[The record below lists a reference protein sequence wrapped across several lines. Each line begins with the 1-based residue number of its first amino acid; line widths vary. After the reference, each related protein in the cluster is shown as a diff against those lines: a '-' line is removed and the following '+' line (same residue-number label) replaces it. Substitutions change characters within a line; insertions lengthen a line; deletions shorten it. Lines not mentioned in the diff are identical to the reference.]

1 MIKYPLLEI
10 FSDYTWPF
18 CYAITGSIERL
29 KEEYEIEVRWLAY
42 PLNPCESG
50 AILLGFAPDS
60 AYDPE
65 TIIQKTTKS
74 RLAQELTKWAES
86 VGKGEDFRNAVWQAK
101 YVDQKDISDANSLFD
116 LADSTG
122 LSRNEAASVL
132 KNALF
137 KDAVDSDWVRSLKID
152 PQYVPSVLLNGELLE
167 NPQEYKLYEHLMSQ
181 HNVKPR

>member
-1 MIKYPLLEI
+1 M
-10 FSDYTWPF
+10 
-18 CYAITGSIERL
+18 
-29 KEEYEIEVRWLAY
+29 
-42 PLNPCESG
+42 
-50 AILLGFAPDS
+50 LGFASDS

-65 TIIQKTTKS
+65 TITQKTTKC

-86 VGKGEDFRNAVWQAK
+86 VGKGEDFRNAIWQAK

-122 LSRNEAASVL
+122 LSGNEAASVL
-132 KNALF
+132 KDALF
-137 KDAVDSDWVRSLKID
+137 KDAVDSDWMRSLEID

-167 NPQEYKLYEHLMSQ
+167 NPQEYKLYEQLMSQ